1 MAEAQVPILCARK
14 PLAYIRVA
22 QVKNDKQGADNF
34 VILVAPDEL
43 HPTITLTGTRVHGP
57 YTEAAARQRLAELE
71 VPGDEVDALLRTARD
86 EASKR

>member
-1 MAEAQVPILCARK
+1 M
-14 PLAYIRVA
+14 AYIRVA

-43 HPTITLTGTRVHGP
+43 HATITLTGTRVHGP
-57 YTEAAARQRLAELE
+57 YTEAATRQQLSELE
-71 VPGDEVDALLRTARD
+71 VSEDEIESLLRHARD